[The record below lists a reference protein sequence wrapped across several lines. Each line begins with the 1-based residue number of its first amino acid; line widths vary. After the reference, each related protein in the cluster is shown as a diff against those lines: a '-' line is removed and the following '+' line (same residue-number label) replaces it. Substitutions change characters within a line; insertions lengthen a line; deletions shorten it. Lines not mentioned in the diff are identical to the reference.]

1 MQNLST
7 AAEKWVGE
15 MDSTVGVSQKAVAV
29 LNALNAH
36 FDTVAKTV
44 LVAGGAF
51 ALFKGY
57 MNVRPF
63 IESRAAIYE
72 NQKQLL
78 LKIKPANR
86 QWRFVSKS

>member
-29 LNALNAH
+29 LNALNAN

-51 ALFKGY
+51 ALLK
-57 MNVRPF
+57 
-63 IESRAAIYE
+63 AI
-72 NQKQLL
+72 
-78 LKIKPANR
+78 
-86 QWRFVSKS
+86 